1 MTNETHNRTWAEIN
15 IKNLKYNYQNIRHI
29 IPKETKVCCVVKA
42 NAYGHGAKQ
51 IAKCL
56 QDEGADWFAVSN
68 ITEALELREGG
79 IYRPILILGYTP
91 CEFAHLLAKNKIS
104 QCVFSLDYANK
115 LSEYAKRYD
124 CTINIHIKIDTGM
137 GRIGFDGIGE
147 KRSTIDEILEACN
160 LDNLYP
166 EGIFTHFS
174 QADNGDKGK
183 EFTIEQFNRFT
194 KAIDVLKSKGIEFK
208 IKHCSNSA
216 AIIDYPEFSL
226 DMVRPGII
234 LYGLNPSDLLKNC
247 ISLLPVMKLKTI
259 ISYIKEVDINTP
271 VSYGSEYV
279 TTKKQRIATLPIG
292 YADGLW
298 RSNFKNQS
306 KLLINNKLVSIIGR
320 ICMDQTM
327 IDITDIDTAKE
338 EDEVV
343 IFGDDEGLVSADK
356 LAQNNGSIGYEMIC
370 SVSNRV
376 PRIYINK

>member
-1 MTNETHNRTWAEIN
+1 MTTETYNRTWAEIN
-15 IKNLKYNYQNIRHI
+15 IKNLKYNYQNIKRI

-51 IAKCL
+51 VAKCL

-68 ITEALELREGG
+68 FAEALELRESG
-79 IYRPILILGYTP
+79 IDRPILILGYTP
-91 CEFAHLLAKNKIS
+91 CKFAHLLAKNKIS
-104 QCVFSLDYANK
+104 QCVFSLEYAKK
-115 LSEYAKRYD
+115 LSEYAKRYKS
-124 CTINIHIKIDTGM
+124 TINIHIKIDTGM
-137 GRIGFDGIGE
+137 GRIGFSGSAE
-147 KRSTIDEILEACN
+147 KQSTIDEIFEACN

-174 QADNGDKGK
+174 QADNGNQGK
-183 EFTIEQFNRFT
+183 EFTIQQFNRFT
-194 KAIDVLKSKGIEFK
+194 KVIDMLKAKGIEFN

-234 LYGLNPSDLLKNC
+234 LYGLNPSDSLINS

-259 ISYIKEVDINTP
+259 ISYIKEVDVNTP
-271 VSYGSEYV
+271 ISYGSEYV

-298 RSNFKNQS
+298 RSHFKNQS
-306 KLLINNKLVSIIGR
+306 KLLINKRLASITGR

-343 IFGDDEGLVSADK
+343 IFGDDEGLVNANK
-356 LAQNNGSIGYEMIC
+356 LAKNNGSIGYEMLC
-370 SVSNRV
+370 SVSSRV
-376 PRIYINK
+376 PRIYKNE